1 VVDWDLR
8 TNLEGLYAAGGA
20 VFGAGA
26 HSSAAAS
33 GRYAG
38 RSAALY
44 ALGATDPLVDDGQ
57 AAREKSRVYAPLAAR
72 GRPMGWKEFNAG
84 IGRVMQ
90 SCCGHYR
97 SEGGLLEGQRLLQ
110 EIRESEAESASA
122 ANPHELMRVVE
133 CLAMID
139 VGEAVMQASLAR
151 KASSD
156 YLAFRRIDYPAIDPP
171 EWRTL
176 MPIRLGPSGP
186 VVREL
191 PFDYY
196 LRAPY
201 APSLEANYAAHCGLP
216 VES

>member
-1 VVDWDLR
+1 
-8 TNLEGLYAAGGA
+8 
-20 VFGAGA
+20 
-26 HSSAAAS
+26 
-33 GRYAG
+33 
-38 RSAALY
+38 
-44 ALGATDPLVDDGQ
+44 
-57 AAREKSRVYAPLAAR
+57 
-72 GRPMGWKEFNAG
+72 
-84 IGRVMQ
+84 
-90 SCCGHYR
+90 
-97 SEGGLLEGQRLLQ
+97 
-110 EIRESEAESASA
+110 
-122 ANPHELMRVVE
+122 VVE

-139 VGEAVMQASLAR
+139 VGEAVVQASLAR